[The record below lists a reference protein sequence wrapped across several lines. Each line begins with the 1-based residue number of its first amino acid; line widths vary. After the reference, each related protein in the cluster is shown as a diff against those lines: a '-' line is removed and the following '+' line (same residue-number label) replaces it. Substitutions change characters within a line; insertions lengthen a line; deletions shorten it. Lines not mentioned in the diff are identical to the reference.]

1 MTRTTGMYQDT
12 AHSQAVAG
20 TGVARVRSASVCA
33 MPTNGSWHLATILFA
48 THDPKP
54 GPGGSP

>member
-1 MTRTTGMYQDT
+1 MTGMYASTDRL
-12 AHSQAVAG
+12 AVAG
-20 TGVARVRSASVCA
+20 TGVARVRSAVCA
-33 MPTNGSWHLATILFA
+33 MPTNGSWHLASILFA

>member
-1 MTRTTGMYQDT
+1 MYHDT
-12 AHSQAVAG
+12 APSQAVAG

>member
-1 MTRTTGMYQDT
+1 MTGTYDSTQRL
-12 AHSQAVAG
+12 AVAG
-20 TGVARVRSASVCA
+20 TGVARVRSTVCA
-33 MPTNGSWHLATILFA
+33 MPASGSWHLAAILFA